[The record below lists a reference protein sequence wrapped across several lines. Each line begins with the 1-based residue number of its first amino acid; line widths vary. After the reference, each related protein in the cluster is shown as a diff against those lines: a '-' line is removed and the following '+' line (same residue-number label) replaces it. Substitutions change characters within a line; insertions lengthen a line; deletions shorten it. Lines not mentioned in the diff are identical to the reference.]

1 MQDFTGINAKLKRA
15 EENIFYLDEQISL
28 FFQEGDYAVLPKDD
42 REEFLKAI
50 QYHRNRIIPPRF
62 SVLAGEI
69 LHHLRSCFDH
79 ITWHFSVGITKEHT
93 WIDFPV
99 LRNRPSNSND
109 RRSFKRKVELIQ
121 NTDTRRLIETLQ
133 PYNASN
139 PVDDPLWVIHDFDIV
154 DKHRELV
161 LSVPS
166 GSVFFP
172 TDMKP
177 IIENY
182 QRVHPEFDAVEV
194 ARQFQ
199 GYGTLMPYISF
210 RDFGGRNF
218 RPVIPGLVELFNYTL
233 GAIKQFESF

>member
-1 MQDFTGINAKLKRA
+1 
-15 EENIFYLDEQISL
+15 
-28 FFQEGDYAVLPKDD
+28 
-42 REEFLKAI
+42 
-50 QYHRNRIIPPRF
+50 
-62 SVLAGEI
+62 
-69 LHHLRSCFDH
+69 
-79 ITWHFSVGITKEHT
+79 
-93 WIDFPV
+93 
-99 LRNRPSNSND
+99 
-109 RRSFKRKVELIQ
+109 LIQ

-182 QRVHPEFDAVEV
+182 QRVHPELDAVEV